1 MRTSYKEKEQEI
13 GTERKNVT
21 FEEPDQDRG
30 EVDNTSG
37 KSEVDT
43 YSEGNSI
50 TGSEMSEL
58 VIHAL
63 LVETRARK
71 LDREVYQEP
80 DSDRYL
86 VPSGK
91 VFDNAA
97 DDLEM
102 ITVSK
107 GSMSLLPQKEAFKTD
122 LQPF

>member
-43 YSEGNSI
+43 YSEGNSN

-58 VIHAL
+58 AIHTL
-63 LVETRARK
+63 LVETRARE
-71 LDREVYQEP
+71 LDGEVYQEP

-91 VFDNAA
+91 VFDKAA

-102 ITVSK
+102 IAVSK
-107 GSMSLLPQKEAFKTD
+107 GSMSLLPQKEAVRTD